1 MPRYRSENNRRD
13 GRNTVFD
20 LMNDRPLTFQ
30 VFPDEFRGGLDD
42 LPGFLRI
49 PWLTDDGFFHDN
61 WFLKIV

>member
-30 VFPDEFRGGLDD
+30 VFPDEFRGSLDE
-42 LPGFLRI
+42 LPGFLWI
-49 PWLTDDGFFHDN
+49 PWPANNGFSHNDVF
-61 WFLKIV
+61 